1 MAIRRY
7 PKPISLPI
15 QEGKI
20 MKRHWKIFVSLSL
33 GLIIGALISTPSRT
47 ETVESSHSQEADFWT
62 CSMHPHIHQDE
73 AGKCPVCG
81 MDLISVVQES
91 LPQKYSQVETTT
103 LLKSVPSGHKEVN
116 GIVQWDQTKIKTESA
131 WFAGRLDQLNVKYP
145 GQKIQKGQLIA
156 KVYSPELLETL
167 EEWNQAQESK
177 DSVWINL
184 IVEKFKRL
192 GVDKSDF
199 DLEKGNDS
207 EWIHLKAKHS
217 GVVLNLNVAEGEYV
231 SPRQTLYTLGSSN
244 HLWVEFQI
252 YPSELPW
259 IQLNQEVQYTVEGLE
274 GEVFSGRINFIAP
287 ELDLK
292 TRTIPVRLSLMPHH
306 NQIKPGMLVIGELQ
320 LKAKGYGL
328 FIPQSAPLFMGTKA
342 LVYVEETP
350 GSYSPRKVQLGE
362 KIGDYYQVISGL
374 EESEVVVSR
383 GAFQIDAARQIQGNP
398 SMMNGGDSSE

>member
-1 MAIRRY
+1 
-7 PKPISLPI
+7 
-15 QEGKI
+15 
-20 MKRHWKIFVSLSL
+20 MKRHWKILLSL
-33 GLIIGALISTPSRT
+33 VLGLMIGAIVFIPSRT
-47 ETVESSHSQEADFWT
+47 QLVESSHSQEADFWT

-81 MDLISVVQES
+81 MDLIPVVQES
-91 LPQKYSQVETTT
+91 LPQEFPQVETTT
-103 LLKSVPSGHKEVN
+103 LIKDVPSGHKEVS
-116 GIVQWDQTKIKTESA
+116 GVVQWDQTKVKKESA
-131 WFAGRLDQLNVKYP
+131 WFAGRLDQLNVNYP
-145 GQKIQKGQLIA
+145 GQTIHKGQVIA

-177 DSVWINL
+177 DSVWLNL
-184 IVEKFKRL
+184 IVQKFNRL
-192 GVDKSDF
+192 GVDPSDF
-199 DLEKGNDS
+199 DLVQGNDS

-217 GVVLNLNVAEGEYV
+217 GVVLNLHVAEGEYV

-259 IQLNQEVQYTVEGLE
+259 IQLNQEVQYTVEGLV
-274 GEVFSGRINFIAP
+274 GEVFSGRVNFIAP
-287 ELDLK
+287 ELDPK

-306 NQIKPGMLVIGELQ
+306 KQIKPGMLVLGKLQ
-320 LKAKGYGL
+320 LKAKAHGL
-328 FIPQSAPLFMGTKA
+328 FIPQSAPLFMGAEA

-350 GSYSPRKVQLGE
+350 GSYSPRRVKLGE
-362 KIGDYYQVISGL
+362 KIGDYYQVLSGL

-398 SMMNGGDSSE
+398 SMMSGGALSE